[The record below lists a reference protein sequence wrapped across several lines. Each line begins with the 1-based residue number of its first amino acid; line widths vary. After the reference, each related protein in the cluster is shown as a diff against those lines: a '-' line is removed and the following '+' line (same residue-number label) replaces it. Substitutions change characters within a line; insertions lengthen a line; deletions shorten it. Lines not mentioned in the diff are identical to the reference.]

1 MAEHH
6 VPVVGGV
13 GAVELTVGRAVQ
25 VTSIVHRIVRSA
37 KRVGGIIIHDTAI
50 AVVGVVQIGDA
61 VVVVVP
67 VDAVLKAVAVNV

>member
-13 GAVELTVGRAVQ
+13 GAVELAVGRAVQ
-25 VTSIVHRIVRSA
+25 VTAVVHRVIWGA
-37 KRVGGIIIHDTAI
+37 KGVGGVVIHDTAI
-50 AVVGVVQIGDA
+50 AVVGIVQVGDA

-67 VDAVLKAVAVNV
+67 VDAVLETVAVNV